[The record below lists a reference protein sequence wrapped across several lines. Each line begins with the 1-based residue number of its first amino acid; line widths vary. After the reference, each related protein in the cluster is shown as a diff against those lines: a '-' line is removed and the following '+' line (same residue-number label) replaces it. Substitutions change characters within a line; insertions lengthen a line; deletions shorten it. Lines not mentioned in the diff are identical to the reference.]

1 MKNLLI
7 IELNSFVQLQFINN
21 YQSMVIVIQ
30 DDHHHLQRKVQ
41 MQFNTIRI
49 FAMFVYDISL
59 LETSV
64 VLSFTNQFIQFQI
77 IL

>member
-21 YQSMVIVIQ
+21 YQSMAIQ
-30 DDHHHLQRKVQ
+30 DDHHHHLQRKVQ